1 MGKAMAITEYEDK
14 IQEIIDK
21 NDHDGF
27 IADFLSVY
35 EKIPRATITK
45 LRKGIGR
52 VNLSKEPGEVYLKN
66 KLYYKATDQPLMQTY
81 ADLEKKVDELGSKP
95 RYIFVTDFKE
105 VLAKDTKTN
114 DSLSIKFKDLPQYFD
129 FFLAWNGIEKADFE
143 KENPADLK
151 AAERFAKLFDELSKD
166 NENADRHGLNL
177 FLIRLLF
184 CLFAEDT
191 NIFKPDQ
198 FTNYLKQMTA
208 EDGSDMNERIS
219 ELFAFLDKK
228 DRSEKEP
235 AYLKDFPYVNGQ
247 LFTDP
252 HMNLNFSRKTRQ
264 LMIDAGELVGWA
276 NVNPDILGSML
287 QAVATEDHRSHLG
300 MHYTSVPN
308 IMKVIKPLFLDD
320 LREAFEKAKGNEKE
334 LNELYERIGHIK
346 FMDPAC
352 GSGNFLIITYKELRQ
367 LEIDIIKE
375 LNNMGTPTM
384 YVPSVTLDQ
393 FYGIEIEDF
402 ACDVTRLSLWIA
414 EHQMNVKLH
423 QEIKDA
429 VRPTLPLHKAGAIVC
444 GNALRLDWEKILP
457 HKKDDEVYL
466 FGNPPYLGSKK
477 QNTIQKEDLAQ
488 ALGEDIDYKKLDYIS
503 GWFIKGARYLSGSAA
518 KLGFVTTNS
527 ITQGEQTSKLWPAIL
542 KSSSITYA
550 YQSFE
555 WSNNAKGNAGVIVEI
570 IGLGPN
576 TKKTKRKL
584 FNSVSYEMV
593 DNISPYLVE
602 GNNDLI
608 YTSSKNLNG
617 LPRASQGCLALDGGN
632 LIFSSDEYLS
642 ACTEYP
648 YLKKYFK
655 KFIGSSEFINSKI
668 RYVLWIDDSEYF
680 DVKNNPIVEKRV
692 SNVRKFRM
700 NGGQSARG
708 AIDTSY
714 KFFTRKLRDD
724 AVNQSKITDPDKKML
739 TIIIPKV
746 SSENRLY
753 VPMGIVDDDTV
764 VSDAAIAIYEAPVW
778 LLGLLE
784 SRMHMT
790 WLRAIGGRLKTDY
803 RYSVNLVYNTFPVPE
818 LSTRRTNEIE
828 NLVYDI
834 LDIRD
839 EEGGTL
845 AELYGSPLAE
855 KNPKPMN
862 PRLLKAHQELDEVV
876 DRAYKQSGFKDDNER
891 LSLLLD
897 MYSKKV
903 NEK

>member
-1 MGKAMAITEYEDK
+1 MGKIMAITEYEDK
-14 IQEIIDK
+14 IKEIIDK
-21 NDHDGF
+21 DDHDSF

-52 VNLSKEPGEVYLKN
+52 INLSKEPGEVYLKN

-81 ADLEKKVDELGSKP
+81 ADLEKKVAELGSKP

-105 VLAKDTKTN
+105 VLAKDTKTG

-151 AAERFAKLFDELSKD
+151 AAERFAKLFDEISKD
-166 NENADRHGLNL
+166 NEDADRHGLNL

-191 NIFKPDQ
+191 NIFQPEQ

-252 HMNLNFSRKTRQ
+252 HMNLNFSKKTRQ

-320 LREAFEKAKGNEKE
+320 LREAFENAKGNEKK

-444 GNALRLDWEKILP
+444 GNALRLDWEEILP
-457 HKKDDEVYL
+457 HKEDDEVYL

-477 QNTIQKEDLAQ
+477 QTVQQKEDLQ
-488 ALGEDIDYKKLDYIS
+488 ISCDYTKDYKMLDYVVGWFYLGAKYIS
-503 GWFIKGARYLSGSAA
+503 GTEASYA
-518 KLGFVTTNS
+518 FVTTDS
-527 ITQGEQTSKLWPAIL
+527 ICQGELVDKVWKLV
-542 KSSSITYA
+542 
-550 YQSFE
+550 F
-555 WSNNAKGNAGVIVEI
+555 SNNVDILFAYDSFKWQNNARNNAGVIVTI
-570 IGLGPN
+570 IGLKDITN
-576 TKKTKRKL
+576 KKHKKL
-584 FNSVSYEMV
+584 YNKVGVRTVS
-593 DNISPYLVE
+593 NITPYLTEGENILVRNMTKPISFPIEIHFGNMPNDGQNLMVNESEYQEFVE
-602 GNNDLI
+602 ANATKFLKKVVG
-608 YTSSKNLNG
+608 S
-617 LPRASQGCLALDGGN
+617 
-632 LIFSSDEYLS
+632 
-642 ACTEYP
+642 TEYINGINRYCLWFP
-648 YLKKYFK
+648 TKELTSEVKEAMQTPLIAERFNRTKQHRLKSSNK
-655 KFIGSSEFINSKI
+655 KLAEFP
-668 RYVLWIDDSEYF
+668 W
-680 DVKNNPIVEKRV
+680 
-692 SNVRKFRM
+692 KFR
-700 NGGQSARG
+700 
-708 AIDTSY
+708 DTNVPQKYS
-714 KFFTRKLRDD
+714 
-724 AVNQSKITDPDKKML
+724 
-739 TIIIPKV
+739 IIVPSV
-746 SSENRLY
+746 SSENRYY
-753 VPMGIVDDDTV
+753 VPMGIVDKDTI
-764 VSDAAIAIYEAPVW
+764 VSNLAYTIFDAPIWI
-778 LLGLLE
+778 LGVLE
-784 SRMHMT
+784 SRMHMV
-790 WLRAIGGRLKTDY
+790 WLRSVGGKKGTGF
-803 RYSVNLVYNTFPVPE
+803 RYTKGLVYNTFPVPD
-818 LSTRRTNEIE
+818 LSARRKNEVE
-828 NLVYDI
+828 DLALNI
-834 LDIRD
+834 LDIRE

-862 PRLLKAHQELDEVV
+862 PRLLKAHQELDAVV

>member
-1 MGKAMAITEYEDK
+1 MAITEYEDK

-81 ADLEKKVDELGSKP
+81 ADLEKKVEELGSKP

-105 VLAKDTKTN
+105 ILAKDTKTN

-151 AAERFAKLFDELSKD
+151 AAERFAKLFDEISKD

-228 DRSEKEP
+228 DRSEHEP

-320 LREAFEKAKGNEKE
+320 LREAFEEAKGNEKK
-334 LNELYERIGHIK
+334 LIELYERIGHIK

-444 GNALRLDWEKILP
+444 GNALRLDWEKIMP
-457 HKKDDEVYL
+457 SNEKEESYL
-466 FGNPPYLGSKK
+466 FGNPPYLGSSL
-477 QNTIQKEDLAQ
+477 QDTNQKADMASVMEESVK
-488 ALGEDIDYKKLDYIS
+488 GYKKLDYIA
-503 GWFIKGARYLSGSAA
+503 GWFVKGTNYIYGKNSKVA
-518 KLGFVTTNS
+518 FVSTNS
-527 ITQGEQTSKLWPAIL
+527 ICQGEQVPILWNVLLVTAQIDFAYTSFVWN
-542 KSSSITYA
+542 
-550 YQSFE
+550 
-555 WSNNAKGNAGVIVEI
+555 NNAKNNATVQVVIVGLSDRNRQEDKHLYSGSVVKKVQYITPYLTDGNKKI
-570 IGLGPN
+570 IV
-576 TKKTKRKL
+576 RKSPQSL
-584 FNSVSYEMV
+584 FNLPLMSR
-593 DNISPYLVE
+593 
-602 GNNDLI
+602 GNMP
-608 YTSSKNLNG
+608 T
-617 LPRASQGCLALDGGN
+617 DGG
-632 LIFSSDEYLS
+632 
-642 ACTEYP
+642 
-648 YLKKYFK
+648 
-655 KFIGSSEFINSKI
+655 
-668 RYVLWIDDSEYF
+668 
-680 DVKNNPIVEKRV
+680 
-692 SNVRKFRM
+692 
-700 NGGQSARG
+700 
-708 AIDTSY
+708 
-714 KFFTRKLRDD
+714 
-724 AVNQSKITDPDKKML
+724 
-739 TIIIPKV
+739 
-746 SSENRLY
+746 
-753 VPMGIVDDDTV
+753 
-764 VSDAAIAIYEAPVW
+764 
-778 LLGLLE
+778 GLL
-784 SRMHMT
+784 
-790 WLRAIGGRLKTDY
+790 LNKKD
-803 RYSVNLVYNTFPVPE
+803 
-818 LSTRRTNEIE
+818 
-828 NLVYDI
+828 
-834 LDIRD
+834 
-839 EEGGTL
+839 
-845 AELYGSPLAE
+845 SPIARI
-855 KNPKPMN
+855 N
-862 PRLLKAHQELDEVV
+862 
-876 DRAYKQSGFKDDNER
+876 
-891 LSLLLD
+891 
-897 MYSKKV
+897 
-903 NEK
+903 